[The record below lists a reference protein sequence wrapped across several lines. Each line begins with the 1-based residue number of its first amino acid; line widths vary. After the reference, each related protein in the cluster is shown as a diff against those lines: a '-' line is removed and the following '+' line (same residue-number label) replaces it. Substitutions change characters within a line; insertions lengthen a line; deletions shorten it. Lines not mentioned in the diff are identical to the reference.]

1 MHILTGLK
9 KKEKEKEK
17 PWVIQGVDI
26 GKMPL
31 HFTATLHPKGRK
43 ELS

>member
-9 KKEKEKEK
+9 KKKKK
-17 PWVIQGVDI
+17 LWVLQSVDI

-31 HFTATLHPKGRK
+31 HSTATLHPKGTK
-43 ELS
+43 ELSW